1 VTARE
6 ASVRS
11 RVTTMEQGEDEDANI
26 IYNVKF
32 KHPCTISIIGSSGCG
47 KTVLI
52 FKILDNFLDCF
63 DFVPSEILYIYGVW
77 QEIFSKYPKIKFF
90 HGFDDPYLSIE
101 NLSKKRDIVL
111 ILDDVNDIINP
122 DLLRNLWVKYSHHYR
137 FTCFLLL
144 QSPFQRSI
152 KTIRDVNLN
161 TNYSILLKSRRS
173 IDGIYQLS
181 KQLFPGNSKFFMEVF
196 KDATS
201 MNQYGY
207 LLCDTHNTTNEKL
220 MLRTNIFFSERP
232 MIVYIEKKKY
242 NE

>member
-1 VTARE
+1 MHSGFSCTDL
-6 ASVRS
+6 
-11 RVTTMEQGEDEDANI
+11 QNI
-26 IYNVKF
+26 DGIILFIWDV
-32 KHPCTISIIGSSGCG
+32 IVESI
-47 KTVLI
+47 KTL
-52 FKILDNFLDCF
+52 
-63 DFVPSEILYIYGVW
+63 
-77 QEIFSKYPKIKFF
+77 
-90 HGFDDPYLSIE
+90 H
-101 NLSKKRDIVL
+101 
-111 ILDDVNDIINP
+111 VNDIINP

-232 MIVYIEKKKY
+232 IIL
-242 NE
+242 